1 MSKSGTFFLF
11 ILVAGF
17 VLVTQAAFVV
27 RQGTQAMVLQFGRP
41 ASMYTE
47 PGLKFKTPF
56 IQNVRVFQK
65 RVLNVAPPSEEVIL
79 ADQKRVVI
87 DAFGRYRIKDM
98 LAFNNTV
105 GTEDAA
111 RDRIN
116 NLINSVTREV
126 LGTATLTDVLSEK
139 RAQLMHSIRE
149 RVNMAAANLGVEIVD
164 VRIGRADLPDQTSQ
178 SIFERM
184 KAERKREANQ
194 FRAEGEQLAQEIS
207 STADK
212 ERTVILAE
220 AGRQAQ
226 IQRGLG
232 DEEAIK
238 IYAEA
243 FKQDPEFYG
252 FYRSME
258 AYRESLAG
266 SDTTLILSPD
276 SDFFKYFKESSGAKA
291 PK

>member
-1 MSKSGTFFLF
+1 MSKSGTFFIF

-17 VLVTQAAFVV
+17 VLVTQSAFIV

-41 ASMYTE
+41 ASLYTE

-65 RVLNVAPPSEEVIL
+65 RVLNVAPPAEEVIL
-79 ADQKRVVI
+79 ADQKRLVI
-87 DAFGRYRIKDM
+87 DAFGRYRITDM
-98 LAFNNTV
+98 LAFNNAV

-126 LGTATLTDVLSEK
+126 LGTATLTDVLSDK
-139 RAQLMHSIRE
+139 RAQLMHSIKE
-149 RVNMAAANLGVEIVD
+149 RVNAAAKNLGVEIVD
-164 VRIGRADLPDQTSQ
+164 VRIGRADLPEQTSQ
-178 SIFERM
+178 SIFDRM
-184 KAERKREANQ
+184 KTARQQEAAQ
-194 FRAEGEQLAQEIS
+194 FRAEGKQFAQE
-207 STADK
+207 TRAQADK
-212 ERTVILAE
+212 ERTVLLAE

-238 IYAEA
+238 IYADA

-258 AYRESLAG
+258 AYRESLSG

-276 SDFFKYFKESSGAKA
+276 SDFFKYFKESAGAKS